1 MTITIDSVEAMAR
14 EFGSAHFDLAHAY
27 DSHASSMMGFAV
39 NAVRDRTLAEDCV
52 QETFLRAWRA
62 RHTFDSAKG
71 PLRPWLF
78 AIERNVITDVLR
90 SSARRPSITVGV
102 ENDMIEPDSAAATVE
117 RLRVVEALAVLSP
130 EHRQVVVA
138 VHLIGSSY
146 ADLSASTGIS
156 VSTLRT
162 RAFYAL
168 RAMRNHLDGQ
178 EDS

>member
-1 MTITIDSVEAMAR
+1 MAR
-14 EFGSAHFDLAHAY
+14 TVGSEHFDLTRAY
-27 DSHASSMMGFAV
+27 DAHASSMLGFAV
-39 NAVRDRTLAEDCV
+39 NALRDRALAEECV

-71 PLRPWLF
+71 QLLTWLF

-90 SSARRPSITVGV
+90 SVARMPSITAGRY
-102 ENDMIEPDSAAATVE
+102 DDADAIEQDSTAQTVE

-138 VHLIGSSY
+138 VHVIGSSY
-146 ADLSASTGIS
+146 AELSASTGIP

-168 RAMRNHLDGQ
+168 RALRSHLDGQ
-178 EDS
+178 EER